1 MKTNYYVLLFLALF
15 SLPILAQEYQ
25 ISGTIKDT
33 ESQPLPGVSVSIIN
47 GTGGTSSNFDGNYT
61 LMVNEGDKVAFT
73 FIGFESQEITMDG
86 KTVINVIMQSGVAL
100 DEVVVTGSRN
110 PKRTA
115 IDTAVPVDV
124 IGIEEL
130 LTQGAQTNLNQILNY
145 VAPSFTSNT
154 QTISD
159 GTDHIDPASL
169 RGLGPDQVLVLING
183 KRRHTSSLVNVNGT
197 FGRGSVGTDLNAIPT
212 AAIKNV
218 EVLRDG
224 AAAQYGSDAI
234 AGVINIILKKNTGL
248 TVSVDGGAY
257 FSKNSGGH
265 NQGGTD
271 GEAVGISLNYGVGIG
286 KKGGFLNLTG
296 MLDNRNPTNRMIEWE
311 GNIFNSY
318 NSVERNAQ
326 ANGYGNLL
334 GLQNDF
340 DGIVQYAQGAGLP
353 SDVLF
358 DVNNAVDIADLQ
370 SALSTDNTE
379 AELAARNQERWNYNM
394 RVGQSKLGSGKFF
407 FNGEFPLSEITA
419 IYTFGGFSY
428 RQGESAGFY
437 RLPSQQRAFTPV
449 YLNGFL
455 PEIHSTIID
464 NSISAGIKTKFGEWE
479 ADFSNTFGSNSFD
492 YNIQNTSNATMQNN
506 TATEFDAG
514 NFKFAQNTTNFDMH
528 RYFEDIMA
536 GLSVAF
542 GAEFRYENYKINA
555 GEEASYSK
563 YDTSGNIW
571 DINNPSSIEVV
582 DFFGRARPGGSQVF
596 PGFSPDN
603 EVDDSRT
610 SLAGYIDVEADITE
624 SFLISGAIRYENYS
638 DFGGTLNFKL
648 ASRFKLG
655 DNMALRG
662 SLNTGFRAPSLHQL
676 NFNST
681 STVFV
686 DGIPTD
692 VGTFSNDSQAAK
704 LLGIPTLKEEQSKS
718 ASIGFTGKI
727 QNANLSFT
735 VDGYFI
741 KIDDR
746 VVYTGSF
753 KPKNDGTPADNLLK
767 DLLGQANAGSAAF
780 FANATDTESY
790 GIDMVITHRAN
801 FSNSNLRTDLSA
813 TFGKTNQVGD
823 IHASKILEDADLVDT
838 YFDETS
844 RIFLEEAVPRSKI
857 NLTFNYNFKKFNVM
871 FRNVY
876 FGEVT
881 EATNN
886 AANQQIFGSKIV
898 TDLSFSYAATDALR
912 FTIGSSNLFDTYPDK
927 NIEANRSSGR
937 FEYSRRSQQFGSMG
951 RYLFARLTFTLN

>member
-1 MKTNYYVLLFLALF
+1 MKTKNYFLLIFAF
-15 SLPILAQEYQ
+15 ISLPIFAQSYQ
-25 ISGTIKDT
+25 VSGTIKDADN
-33 ESQPLPGVSVSIIN
+33 QPLPGVSVSILN
-47 GTGGTSSNFDGNYT
+47 GTGGTSSDFDGNYS
-61 LMVNEGDKVAFT
+61 LMVNKGDKVLFT
-73 FIGFESQEITMDG
+73 SVGFETQEVTMDG
-86 KTVINVIMQSGVAL
+86 RSEVNIVMVSGIAL

-130 LTQGAQTNLNQILNY
+130 VTHAAQTNLNQILNY
-145 VAPSFTSNT
+145 VAPSFSSNT

-248 TVSVDGGAY
+248 TVNVDGGAY

-271 GEAVGISLNYGVGIG
+271 GETVGVSLNYGIGIG
-286 KKGGFLNLTG
+286 DKGGFLNFTG
-296 MLDNRNPTNRMIEWE
+296 MFDNRNSTNRMIEWE

-326 ANGYGNLL
+326 DSGYGNLL
-334 GLQNDF
+334 GLQTDF
-340 DGIVQYAQGAGLP
+340 DAIVQYAQGAGLP
-353 SDVLF
+353 SDVLY

-379 AELAARNQERWNYNM
+379 AELAARGQERWNYNM

-407 FNGEFPLSEITA
+407 FNGEFPLSEKTA
-419 IYTFGGFSY
+419 IYTFGGISY
-428 RQGESAGFY
+428 RNGEAAGFY
-437 RLPSQQRAFTPV
+437 RLPNQQRAFTPV
-449 YLNGFL
+449 YINGFL

-464 NSISAGIKTKFGEWE
+464 NSIAAGLKTKFGEWE
-479 ADFSNTFGSNSFD
+479 ADFSNTYGSNSFD

-506 TATEFDAG
+506 TPTEFDAG

-528 RYFEDIMA
+528 RYFEDMMA
-536 GLSVAF
+536 GFSVAF

-555 GEEASYSK
+555 GEEASYTK
-563 YDTSGNIW
+563 YD
-571 DINNPSSIEVV
+571 INGNPSNNDDALAVK

-596 PGFSPDN
+596 PGFSPAN

-610 SLAGYIDVEADITE
+610 SLAGYIDLEADITE
-624 SFLISGAIRYENYS
+624 SFLLSGALRYENYS
-638 DFGGTLNFKL
+638 DFGSTLNFKL
-648 ASRFKLG
+648 ATRLKLG
-655 DNMALRG
+655 DNMALRA
-662 SLNTGFRAPSLHQL
+662 SANTGFRAPSLHQL

-692 VGTFSNDSQAAK
+692 VGTFSNDSKVAK
-704 LLGIPTLKEEQSKS
+704 LLGIPTLKQEESKS

-727 QNANLSFT
+727 PAANLSFT

-741 KIDDR
+741 RIDDR

-753 KPKNDGTPADNLLK
+753 KPKNDGTPGDELLK
-767 DLLGQANAGSAAF
+767 KALEQANAGSAAF
-780 FANATDTESY
+780 FANAIDTESK
-790 GIDMVITHRAN
+790 GLDIVITHKAN
-801 FSNSNLRTDLSA
+801 FTNSNLRTDFSA
-813 TFGKTNQVGD
+813 TFGETTQVGD
-823 IHASKILEDADLVDT
+823 IHASEILENADQVDT
-838 YFDETS
+838 YFDKTS
-844 RIFLEEAVPRSKI
+844 RIFLEEAVPRSKM
-857 NLTFNYNFKKFNVM
+857 NLTFNYNIKKFNVM

-876 FGEVT
+876 FGKVT

-886 AANQQIFGSKIV
+886 EANQQIFGSKIV

-912 FTIGSSNLFDTYPDK
+912 FTIGANNLFDTYPDK

-937 FEYSRRSQQFGSMG
+937 FEYSRRSQQFGANG
-951 RYLFARLTFTLN
+951 RYLFARVTFNLN

>member
-1 MKTNYYVLLFLALF
+1 MKTNYYVLLIFVLL
-15 SLPILAQEYQ
+15 SLPIFAQSYQ
-25 ISGTIKDT
+25 VNGTIKDM
-33 ESQPLPGVSVSIIN
+33 ENQALPGVSVSVKDGIK
-47 GTGGTSSNFDGNYT
+47 GTSSDFDGKYS
-61 LMVNEGDKVAFT
+61 LLVNEGDILIFT
-73 FIGFESQEITMDG
+73 SIGYETQHITMDG
-86 KTVINVIMQSGVAL
+86 RTTIDVKMNSGVEL

-130 LTQGAQTNLNQILNY
+130 ITQGAQTNLNQILNY

-197 FGRGSVGTDLNAIPT
+197 FGRGAVGTDLNAIPT

-248 TVSVDGGAY
+248 TASVDGGAY

-296 MLDNRNPTNRMIEWE
+296 MLDNRNPTNRMINWQ
-311 GNIFNSY
+311 GNIFTSY

-334 GLQNDF
+334 GLQTDF

-379 AELAARNQERWNYNM
+379 AELAARSQERWNYNM

-407 FNGEFPLSEITA
+407 FNGEFPLSEETT
-419 IYTFGGFSY
+419 IYTFGGYSY

-464 NSISAGIKTKFGEWE
+464 NSISAGIKTKFGEWN

-536 GLSVAF
+536 GLSFAF
-542 GAEFRYENYKINA
+542 GAEFRYENYQINA

-571 DINNPSSIEVV
+571 GINDPNSHEVV

-648 ASRFKLG
+648 ASRLKLG
-655 DNMALRG
+655 DNMAIRG

-686 DGIPTD
+686 DGVPTD
-692 VGTFSNDSQAAK
+692 VGTFSNDSPAAK
-704 LLGIPTLKEEQSKS
+704 LLGIPTLKEEESKS

-727 QNANLSFT
+727 PNANLSFT

-741 KIDDR
+741 RIDDR

-767 DLLGQANAGSAAF
+767 DLLAQANAGSAAF
-780 FANATDTESY
+780 FANAIDTESY

-801 FSNSNLRTDLSA
+801 FTNSNLRTDLSA

-823 IHASKILEDADLVDT
+823 IHASKILEDAGLVDT

-857 NLTFNYNFKKFNVM
+857 NLTFNYNIKKFNVM

-881 EATNN
+881 EATNS

-898 TDLSFSYAATDALR
+898 TDLSFSYAATEALR

-927 NIEANRSSGR
+927 NIQANRSSGR
-937 FEYSRRSQQFGSMG
+937 FEYSRRSQQFGAMG
-951 RYLFARLTFTLN
+951 RYLFARITFDLR